1 MLPHRKKMHRFK
13 LPRLNKCIPLF
24 KLQQKVHIIPA
35 MKAEEF
41 FALLGLVVLT
51 ARHLGRGGINE
62 EFRSANAV
70 KAQDQTPR

>member
-1 MLPHRKKMHRFK
+1 M

-41 FALLGLVVLT
+41 FAVSVLVALT
-51 ARHLGRGGINE
+51 ARHLRHGCINQ
-62 EFRSANAV
+62 EF
-70 KAQDQTPR
+70 